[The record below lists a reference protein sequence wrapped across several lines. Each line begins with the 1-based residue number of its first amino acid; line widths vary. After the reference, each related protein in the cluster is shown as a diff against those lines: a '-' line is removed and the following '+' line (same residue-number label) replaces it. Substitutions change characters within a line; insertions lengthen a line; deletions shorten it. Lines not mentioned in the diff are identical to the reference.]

1 MSEQT
6 PSTKGPVGVPIAESA
21 SGAVPPAGSG
31 RGFTRTG
38 EEVLHVGHVI
48 TLARATF
55 EGPAGETMER
65 DVVHHP
71 GAVAVVA
78 IDGDDVVLVV
88 QYRPVLERQMLELP
102 AGKLDVPGEDRLTAA
117 RRELVEEA
125 GYDAPDMVELGSFHN
140 SIGFCDE
147 HTTIYL
153 ATELVPA
160 TPVAVSI
167 EEEYLTVERVPLD
180 GVEALIAN
188 GTITD
193 AKTVIGL
200 LWTLRRLGR

>member
-1 MSEQT
+1 MPEWTSPAE
-6 PSTKGPVGVPIAESA
+6 VPA
-21 SGAVPPAGSG
+21 SGCVPTIVTGT
-31 RGFTRTG
+31 GFTRTG
-38 EEVLHVGHVI
+38 EEILHVGHVI

-55 EGPAGETMER
+55 EGPAGEVLER

-78 IDGDDVVLVV
+78 LDGDEVVLVR
-88 QYRPVLERQMLELP
+88 QYRPVVEREMLELP
-102 AGKLDVPGEDRLTAA
+102 AGKLDVPGEDRPTAA

-125 GYDAPDMVELGSFHN
+125 GYDAPGLVELGSFHN

-153 ATELVPA
+153 ATELVPDTA
-160 TPVAVSI
+160 MAVSI
-167 EEEYLTVERVPLD
+167 EEKYLTVERVHLD
-180 GVEALIAN
+180 EVEGLIDD

-193 AKTVIGL
+193 AKTVLGL